1 MPSPTQEIHEQI
13 ALTIARRADE
23 VVRKVLNERLG
34 YSDWTPTEIAHRVV
48 FIAEKDGSGT
58 YVLDGTP
65 VLWLG
70 PVRLSH
76 NEWGP
81 GVISVNREWR
91 QL

>member
-1 MPSPTQEIHEQI
+1 MTNVTQEIHEQI
-13 ALTIARRADE
+13 ASIIARRADE
-23 VVRKVLNERLG
+23 EVRKVLNERLG
-34 YSDWTPTEIAHRVV
+34 HSDWTPAEIAHRVT
-48 FIAEKDGSGT
+48 FAANPDGSGT

-65 VLWLG
+65 FLWMG

-81 GVISVNREWR
+81 GVISVNREWK